1 MKELTK
7 NELLDIEGGSV
18 SLGVCLVIGA
28 GIVFL
33 LGVIDGLVRPLECR
47 WIVKVLKDEEL
58 FNIVGGSI
66 SASMINYLVRG
77 IEAIFELGQSFGTA
91 IRRAKENKICPLE

>member
-1 MKELTK
+1 MK
-7 NELLDIEGGSV
+7 V
-18 SLGVCLVIGA
+18 
-28 GIVFL
+28 
-33 LGVIDGLVRPLECR
+33 
-47 WIVKVLKDEEL
+47 WKDEEL

-91 IRRAKENKICPLE
+91 IRRAKENKRCPLE

>member
-1 MKELTK
+1 M
-7 NELLDIEGGSV
+7 
-18 SLGVCLVIGA
+18 
-28 GIVFL
+28 
-33 LGVIDGLVRPLECR
+33 
-47 WIVKVLKDEEL
+47 KVLKEEEL

-66 SASMINYLVRG
+66 SVSMINYLVRG